1 MMIGTTRKP
10 VSYLS
15 KNSQSLFSI
24 HLIEG
29 PDGRVS
35 ALAEW
40 VGRGPNVFDIGFEIM
55 QKLEL
60 ASLDHPDRLA
70 VQPLTYCKNYQ

>member
-1 MMIGTTRKP
+1 MLLP
-10 VSYLS
+10 S
-15 KNSQSLFSI
+15 KNSNRSLFSI

-29 PDGRVS
+29 EDGRVS
-35 ALAEW
+35 AIAEM
-40 VGRGPNVFDIGFEIM
+40 VGTGPNAIDIGFEIM

-60 ASLDHPDRLA
+60 ASLDHPDRLS

>member
-1 MMIGTTRKP
+1 
-10 VSYLS
+10 VLSLS

-40 VGRGPNVFDIGFEIM
+40 VGHGPNVLDIGFEIM

-60 ASLDHPDRLA
+60 AAREHPERLA
-70 VQPLTYCKNYQ
+70 VQPLTRCENYQ

>member
-1 MMIGTTRKP
+1 
-10 VSYLS
+10 VSSLS
-15 KNSQSLFSI
+15 KNSNSLFSI
-24 HLIEG
+24 HLIEQ

-40 VGRGPNVFDIGFEIM
+40 VGSGPNVMDIGFEIM

-60 ASLDHPDRLA
+60 AAREHPERLA
-70 VQPLTYCKNYQ
+70 VQPLARCENYQ

>member
-1 MMIGTTRKP
+1 MSSP
-10 VSYLS
+10 S
-15 KNSQSLFSI
+15 KSLFSI

-35 ALAEW
+35 ALAEM
-40 VGRGPNVFDIGFEIM
+40 VGTGPNAIDIGMEIM

>member
-1 MMIGTTRKP
+1 MSSTST
-10 VSYLS
+10 
-15 KNSQSLFSI
+15 NSLFSI
-24 HLIEG
+24 HLIEQ

-40 VGRGPNVFDIGFEIM
+40 VGHGPNVLDIGFEIM

-60 ASLDHPDRLA
+60 AAREHPERLA
-70 VQPLTYCKNYQ
+70 VQPLTHCKNYQ

>member
-1 MMIGTTRKP
+1 M
-10 VSYLS
+10 SSLS

-40 VGRGPNVFDIGFEIM
+40 VGSGPNVMDIGFEIM

-60 ASLDHPDRLA
+60 AALNHPERLV

>member
-1 MMIGTTRKP
+1 
-10 VSYLS
+10 
-15 KNSQSLFSI
+15 
-24 HLIEG
+24 LIEG
-29 PDGRVS
+29 EDGRVS
-35 ALAEW
+35 AIAEM
-40 VGRGPNVFDIGFEIM
+40 VGNGPNAIDIGFEIM

>member
-1 MMIGTTRKP
+1 
-10 VSYLS
+10 VSSLS

-40 VGRGPNVFDIGFEIM
+40 VGSGPNVMDIGFEIM

-60 ASLDHPDRLA
+60 AALNHPERLV
-70 VQPLTYCKNYQ
+70 VQPLTYSKNYQ

>member
-1 MMIGTTRKP
+1 MSHP
-10 VSYLS
+10 S
-15 KNSQSLFSI
+15 KSSTKSMFSI

-40 VGRGPNVFDIGFEIM
+40 VGRGPNAFDIGFEIM

-70 VQPLTYCKNYQ
+70 VQPLTHCKNYQ

>member
-1 MMIGTTRKP
+1 M
-10 VSYLS
+10 
-15 KNSQSLFSI
+15 FSI

-29 PDGRVS
+29 DDGRVS
-35 ALAEW
+35 VMAEA
-40 VGRGPNVFDIGFEIM
+40 VGTGPNAYDIGFEIM

-70 VQPLTYCKNYQ
+70 VQPMQFCKNYQ

>member
-1 MMIGTTRKP
+1 M
-10 VSYLS
+10 SSLS
-15 KNSQSLFSI
+15 KNSKSLFSI
-24 HLIEG
+24 HLIEQ

-40 VGRGPNVFDIGFEIM
+40 VGSGPNVMDIGFEIM

-60 ASLDHPDRLA
+60 AALDHPERLA

>member
-1 MMIGTTRKP
+1 MLLP
-10 VSYLS
+10 S
-15 KNSQSLFSI
+15 KNSKKTMFSI

-29 PDGRVS
+29 EDGRVS
-35 ALAEW
+35 AVAEM
-40 VGRGPNVFDIGFEIM
+40 VGAGPNAIDIGFEIM

-70 VQPLTYCKNYQ
+70 VQPLQYCKNYQ

>member
-1 MMIGTTRKP
+1 
-10 VSYLS
+10 
-15 KNSQSLFSI
+15 
-24 HLIEG
+24 LIEG
-29 PDGRVS
+29 EDGRVS
-35 ALAEW
+35 AIAEM
-40 VGRGPNVFDIGFEIM
+40 VGTGPNAIDIGFEIM

>member
-1 MMIGTTRKP
+1 M
-10 VSYLS
+10 SSLS
-15 KNSQSLFSI
+15 KNSKSLFSI
-24 HLIEG
+24 HLIEQ

-40 VGRGPNVFDIGFEIM
+40 VGSGPNVMDIGFEIM

-60 ASLDHPDRLA
+60 AALDHPERLT

>member
-1 MMIGTTRKP
+1 M
-10 VSYLS
+10 SYPS
-15 KNSQSLFSI
+15 KSLFSI

-40 VGRGPNVFDIGFEIM
+40 VGHGPNALDIGFEIM

-60 ASLDHPDRLA
+60 AALDHPDRLA
-70 VQPLTYCKNYQ
+70 VQPLQYCKNFQ

>member
-1 MMIGTTRKP
+1 VLST
-10 VSYLS
+10 S
-15 KNSQSLFSI
+15 KNSKKTMFSI

-29 PDGRVS
+29 DDGRVS
-35 ALAEW
+35 VMAEA
-40 VGRGPNVFDIGFEIM
+40 VGTGPNAYDIGFEIM

-70 VQPLTYCKNYQ
+70 VQPMQFCKNYQ